1 VNGARVDMA
10 VNMTKSEAEHRASEY
25 LKAREDEAG
34 CELVLMDQQTLE
46 RPFGWVFF
54 YDAKR
59 HLETGD
65 FRHAL
70 AGNAPI
76 LVTKADGRIHE
87 TGTAF
92 PLEHYLK
99 EYGG

>member
-1 VNGARVDMA
+1 
-10 VNMTKSEAEHRASEY
+10 MTKSEAEHVAREY
-25 LKAREDEAG
+25 VKAREGDAG

-76 LVTKADGRIHE
+76 VIMKADGRIHE